1 MPQLIT
7 SVVGNVYTN
16 TTGSVMYVNSVV
28 GTIQQ
33 EDYIDLNGFIAYLQ
47 NLSKAEDTSGLVNP
61 DNFGLKN
68 SKNLEVKEIKIDY

>member
-61 DNFGLKN
+61 VNYGLKN